1 MIANLGQYVKLVH
14 IFYQLILL
22 FKEVKGRISFKD
34 FQGIAIP
41 PTISI
46 PDCQSVFNFK
56 ISKLQ
61 LRSKYDDDGNNND
74 DYDAA
79 D

>member
-1 MIANLGQYVKLVH
+1 MALSPLLCLKIKIFTIMIANLGQYVKLVH

-41 PTISI
+41 PKISI
-46 PDCQSVFNFK
+46 PD
-56 ISKLQ
+56 
-61 LRSKYDDDGNNND
+61 
-74 DYDAA
+74 
-79 D
+79 

>member
-41 PTISI
+41 PKISI
-46 PDCQSVFNFK
+46 PDWTVVIWTGYPEWLFNLAHHFGWVT
-56 ISKLQ
+56 Q
-61 LRSKYDDDGNNND
+61 Y
-74 DYDAA
+74 
-79 D
+79 